1 MLEAER
7 IQRNLSRLQELYP
20 TSASVWKPQIISREM
35 NGWGEIRPNKWI
47 KLQFT
52 ISAD

>member
-1 MLEAER
+1 M
-7 IQRNLSRLQELYP
+7 
-20 TSASVWKPQIISREM
+20 SVTGTVKKGEVYAVSREM
-35 NGWGEIRPNKWI
+35 NGWGEIGPNKWI